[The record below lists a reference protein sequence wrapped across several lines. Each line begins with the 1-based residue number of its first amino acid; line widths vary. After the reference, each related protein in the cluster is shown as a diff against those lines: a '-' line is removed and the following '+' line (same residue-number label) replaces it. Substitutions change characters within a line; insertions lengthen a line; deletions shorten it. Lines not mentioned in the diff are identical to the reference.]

1 MPFQIIRNSI
11 TKVRAD
17 AIVNTAN
24 PEPIYADGS
33 DRAVYEAAGAD
44 ALLEERRKI
53 GRIEVGEAAA
63 TPAFALHAKYI
74 IHTVGPVWEGGHA
87 GEFEALASCYRRSLA
102 LARELGCGSIAFPL
116 IATGVYGFPKDRA
129 LEIALAEIRAFLEAE
144 DVPAEGAPE
153 EDASSEMF
161 ITLVVFDRTA
171 FDLSTEL
178 VGDVRAF
185 IDDREAKWR
194 REREF
199 SGQPPRFGLQQAPFV
214 ENAPERPLAGS
225 APASAPSSSGSVPAS
240 APPPAEDRPDYSYA
254 ARSAAPPPSAGR
266 PKRSFLPSLPGRRR
280 REERESPE
288 PTREAGAE
296 EIRTARS
303 LDDLMSNI
311 GETFQECLLRLID
324 EKGMT
329 DPEVYKRANID
340 RKLFSKIRCRADYQP
355 TKRTACAFA
364 VALRLNMDE
373 AVDLLAK
380 AGLAF
385 SPASRFDLI
394 LEYCIRH
401 KIYDI
406 FEVNALLFDYDQ
418 PLLG

>member
-1 MPFQIIRNSI
+1 MPFQIIRNTI

-24 PEPIYADGS
+24 PEPIYADGT

-44 ALLEERRKI
+44 ALLAARKEI
-53 GRIEVGEAAA
+53 GRIAVGKAAV
-63 TPAFALHAKYI
+63 TPAFALPAKYI

-87 GEFEALASCYRRSLA
+87 GEFEALASCYRESLT
-102 LARELGCGSIAFPL
+102 LAEQLGCRSIAFPL

-129 LEIALAEIRAFLEAE
+129 LEIALTEIRTFLAAE
-144 DVPAEGAPE
+144 CPGEDEGNAGS
-153 EDASSEMF
+153 AREMAV
-161 ITLVVFDRTA
+161 TLVVFDRA
-171 FDLSTEL
+171 SFDLSAGL
-178 VGDVRAF
+178 VEDVRQF
-185 IDDREAKWR
+185 IDDREAAWR
-194 REREF
+194 REQEF
-199 SGQPPRFGLQQAPFV
+199 AGIDSIPLMGQMY
-214 ENAPERPLAGS
+214 PEEPCFM
-225 APASAPSSSGSVPAS
+225 
-240 APPPAEDRPDYSYA
+240 APPPPAPSRSMPGNAPGGAGA
-254 ARSAAPPPSAGR
+254 ALFGEARESASREPVSR
-266 PKRSFLPSLPGRRR
+266 KPKRPLMDRLAGKFQRKADLEEETLPA
-280 REERESPE
+280 PE
-288 PTREAGAE
+288 P
-296 EIRTARS
+296 IRAARS

-373 AVDLLAK
+373 AIDLLAK

-394 LEYCIRH
+394 LEYCIQH
-401 KIYDI
+401 HIYDI

>member
-1 MPFQIIRNSI
+1 MPFQIIRNTI

-24 PEPIYADGS
+24 PEPIYADGT
-33 DRAVYEAAGAD
+33 DRAVYEAAGAE
-44 ALLEERRKI
+44 ALLAARRGI
-53 GRIEVGEAAA
+53 GRIAVGKAAV
-63 TPAFALHAKYI
+63 TPAFALPAKYI

-87 GEFEALASCYRRSLA
+87 GEFEALASCYRESLT
-102 LARELGCGSIAFPL
+102 LAEQLGCRSIAFPL

-144 DVPAEGAPE
+144 RPGEDEGNAGPA
-153 EDASSEMF
+153 DEMAV
-161 ITLVVFDRTA
+161 TLVVFDRA
-171 FDLSTEL
+171 SFDLSAGL
-178 VGDVRAF
+178 VENVRQF
-185 IDDREAKWR
+185 IDDREAAWR

-199 SGQPPRFGLQQAPFV
+199 RGINAVPILGQM
-214 ENAPERPLAGS
+214 APEENRS
-225 APASAPSSSGSVPAS
+225 APAPAASYSMPRSAPSGAGSKRSLRDRLVGKFQRKADLDEAEERS
-240 APPPAEDRPDYSYA
+240 APEPALAEPDQA
-254 ARSAAPPPSAGR
+254 EPVRSEPV
-266 PKRSFLPSLPGRRR
+266 RS
-280 REERESPE
+280 E
-288 PTREAGAE
+288 PVCSEPVRS
-296 EIRTARS
+296 ARS

-340 RKLFSKIRCRADYQP
+340 RKLFSKIRSRADYQP
-355 TKRTACAFA
+355 SKRTACAFA
-364 VALRLNMDE
+364 IALRLNMDE
-373 AVDLLAK
+373 TVDLLVK

-394 LEYCIRH
+394 LEYCIQYH
-401 KIYDI
+401 IYDI